1 MTGSSFGAVRS
12 RPVAVTP
19 SGADR
24 HKIVRSAQGEAGCAP
39 ECRMASASAHPG
51 EQHRLT
57 ATNSIPST
65 RRLTASNYERIYPAM
80 MGKTCN
86 GMLKLYY
93 LLVYFRRTRTKY
105 VRLLR

>member
-1 MTGSSFGAVRS
+1 LQLLHPARIVTKSSAARMAKLVVL
-12 RPVAVTP
+12 PN
-19 SGADR
+19 
-24 HKIVRSAQGEAGCAP
+24 
-39 ECRMASASAHPG
+39 CRMASASAHPG
-51 EQHRLT
+51 EQHRLA

-65 RRLTASNYERIYPAM
+65 RRLTASNYEGIYPAM